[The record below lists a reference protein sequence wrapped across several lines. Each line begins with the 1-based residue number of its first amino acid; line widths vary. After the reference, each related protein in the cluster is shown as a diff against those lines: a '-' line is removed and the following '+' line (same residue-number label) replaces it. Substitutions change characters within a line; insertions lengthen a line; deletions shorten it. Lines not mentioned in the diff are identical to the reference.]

1 MCVGRAA
8 HVDLQTMYRILV
20 VASDSLTRAQI
31 GLALRHW
38 GYLVTE
44 AHDADGVLE
53 KINSDPVD
61 LILSSASGD
70 DEVWAVNT
78 PVLRIESLLLCR
90 LREQVEKIFCESTFP
105 RRIIESV

>member
-1 MCVGRAA
+1 
-8 HVDLQTMYRILV
+8 MYRILV

-44 AHDADGVLE
+44 APDVSGVLE
-53 KINSDPVD
+53 KINGDPID
-61 LILSSASGD
+61 LILSSASGG
-70 DEVWAVNT
+70 DEVCAINI
-78 PVLRIESLLLCR
+78 PILHIESLLLSS

-105 RRIIESV
+105 